1 MVPVKNNLSSIIV
14 FCYNSMENA
23 VKPLITKL
31 FLYLVEEESEN
42 PW

>member
-1 MVPVKNNLSSIIV
+1 
-14 FCYNSMENA
+14 MENA

>member
-14 FCYNSMENA
+14 FCYNGMENA
-23 VKPLITKL
+23 FKSLITKL
-31 FLYLVEEESEN
+31 FLYLIEEESES